1 MGIGRFLGGIGVL
14 VWDPVNNK
22 YLLLKRSVQK
32 DFAAGLW
39 ECVTGRVDQGE
50 GFEEAAHRE
59 VFEELEV
66 DVKLLQILGTTHF
79 YRGEQRPENELIGV
93 VYLGSI
99 NSPVDIKI
107 SHEHSEY
114 RWVLA
119 REVTE
124 LLSSSEGSE
133 GLLARAIE
141 RAETLRES
149 LPGDLSEPTKRSG
162 FELDPKRPPDSGPG
176 VI

>member
-14 VWDPVNNK
+14 VWDPDNNK
-22 YLLLKRSVQK
+22 YLLLKRSEQK

-39 ECVTGRVDQGE
+39 EFVTGRLDQGE

-93 VYLGSI
+93 IYLGSI
-99 NSPVDIKI
+99 NSAVDIKI

-114 RWVLA
+114 RWLLA
-119 REVTE
+119 REVIE

-133 GLLARAIE
+133 GWLARVID
-141 RAETLRES
+141 RAEKLREN
-149 LPGDLSEPTKRSG
+149 LPEDLSERIERTG
-162 FELDPKRPPDSGPG
+162 FELDPKSPPDSGPG